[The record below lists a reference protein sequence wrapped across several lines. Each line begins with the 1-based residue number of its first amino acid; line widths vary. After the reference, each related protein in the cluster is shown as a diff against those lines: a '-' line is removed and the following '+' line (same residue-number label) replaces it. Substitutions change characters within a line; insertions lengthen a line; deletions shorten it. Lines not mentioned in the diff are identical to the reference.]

1 VQINKLKK
9 ILLWQILI
17 ALFLT
22 IISLLVFLK
31 IGTEIIENE
40 VLSFDSFISS
50 IIYAFREPFI
60 TQIMLS
66 ITFFG
71 NTLFLS
77 VLSLVFITYLF
88 SKSRKDAYIFSGIF
102 FSAVFVNVFLKLFF
116 ERPRPLDVSLI
127 HENTFSFPSGHAMN
141 SFVFYFAIAYFIY
154 RETGNT
160 KYFLTSIAITS
171 LFVLFIGISRVY
183 LGVHY
188 PSDVIA
194 GYIAGFIWLVSAI
207 LFDKTIIF
215 ERLTSSKK

>member
-1 VQINKLKK
+1 
-9 ILLWQILI
+9 
-17 ALFLT
+17 
-22 IISLLVFLK
+22 
-31 IGTEIIENE
+31 
-40 VLSFDSFISS
+40 
-50 IIYAFREPFI
+50 
-60 TQIMLS
+60 
-66 ITFFG
+66 
-71 NTLFLS
+71 
-77 VLSLVFITYLF
+77 
-88 SKSRKDAYIFSGIF
+88 
-102 FSAVFVNVFLKLFF
+102 
-116 ERPRPLDVSLI
+116 
-127 HENTFSFPSGHAMN
+127 MN